1 MSADVTSSTPVD
13 LEILCEDGPVIAVN
27 KPPGIVVQGTP
38 SGVTN
43 LADLVRGYLKAKYSK
58 PGNVY
63 LGVPH
68 RLDRPVSGVVVFS
81 RNSKCAARLSQQ
93 FAERQVRK
101 IYRAVLE
108 RPPHPPAGTLRDWLL
123 RLPETEGEEPGAA
136 AAKVVAAVEGTPG
149 AKPAVLHYR
158 TLALSRGRALV
169 EIELETGRMHQIRV
183 QFASRG
189 CPVVGDM
196 QYGARTVW
204 QGGEILPATP
214 LDEQRFRPIALHAW
228 RLMLRHPIRYDELTI
243 TAPVPRAWREF
254 GFEADSFR
262 EFDRRST

>member
-1 MSADVTSSTPVD
+1 MSADVTSSTGWE
-13 LEILCEDGPVIAVN
+13 LEILCEDGPVLAVN
-27 KPPGIVVQGTP
+27 KPPGIVVQGAP
-38 SGVTN
+38 PGVTN
-43 LADLVRGYLKAKYSK
+43 LADLVRSYLKARYSK

-101 IYRAVLE
+101 MYRAVLE
-108 RPPHPPAGTLRDWLL
+108 RPPDPPAGTLTDWLL
-123 RLPETEGEEPGAA
+123 RLPETEGEEPGSA
-136 AAKVVAAVEGTPG
+136 AAKVVAVVEGAPG
-149 AKPAVLHYR
+149 AKSAVLHYR

-189 CPVVGDM
+189 CPVVGDVP
-196 QYGARTVW
+196 YGAHTVW
-204 QGGEILPATP
+204 EGGGIRPASP
-214 LDEQRFRPIALHAW
+214 ADQQRFRPIALHAW
-228 RLMLRHPIRYDELTI
+228 RLTLRHPIRYDELTI
-243 TAPVPRAWREF
+243 TAPVPKAWREF
-254 GFEADSFR
+254 GFEEDSSR
-262 EFDRRST
+262 ERHPRPT